1 MNVFTILV
9 LLILAAFALNGWR
22 RGFVRAFT
30 HMFFFLASA
39 ALVYL
44 ATPYISGFLK
54 EYTPVYEMVEENC
67 REALTESAGGQE
79 ESRLEQKKFIEG
91 MGLPKILE
99 QQLING
105 NNKDSYQEMDISGF
119 SDYLSGYMAGLIL
132 NIATFVITLALVHL
146 ILRMTVLT
154 LDNLSKLPVLH
165 SINQTLGMVL
175 GIGQGL
181 LVVWLA
187 FLVITVLGNTE
198 AGQRMMGMIH
208 ESPVLEALYNMNIF
222 LEYFLEMVAGK

>member
-9 LLILAAFALNGWR
+9 LLVLAAFALNGWK
-22 RGFVRAFT
+22 RGFVRVFA

-39 ALVYL
+39 ALVYF

-54 EYTPVYEMVEENC
+54 EYTPVYEIVQESC
-67 REALTESAGGQE
+67 REALGERAGQQE
-79 ESRLEQKKFIEG
+79 ESRLGQKKFIED
-91 MGLPKILE
+91 MGLPEILE
-99 QQLING
+99 KQLVNG
-105 NNKDSYQEMDISGF
+105 NNGDSYEGMDITGF

-132 NIATFVITLALVHL
+132 NIVTFVVTLIVVHL

-154 LDNLSKLPVLH
+154 LDNLSRLPVLH

-181 LVVWLA
+181 LAVWVA
-187 FLVITVLGNTE
+187 FLAITAFSSTD
-198 AGQRMMGMIH
+198 AGQKLMAMIH
-208 ESPVLEALYNMNIF
+208 ESPALEYLYNMNIF
-222 LEYFLEMVAGK
+222 LEYLLGMAGG

>member
-1 MNVFTILV
+1 MNVFTIIV
-9 LLILAAFALNGWR
+9 LLILAAFALNGWK
-22 RGFVRAFT
+22 RGFVRVFT

-54 EYTPVYEMVEENC
+54 EYTPVYDMVQESC
-67 REALTESAGGQE
+67 REALGEPAAQE

-91 MGLPKILE
+91 MGLPEILE
-99 QQLING
+99 KQLVNG
-105 NNKDSYQEMDISGF
+105 NNGDSYQGMDITGF

-132 NIATFVITLALVHL
+132 NIVTFVVTLVVVHL
-146 ILRMTVLT
+146 ILRMTILT

-181 LVVWLA
+181 LVVWVA
-187 FLVITVLGNTE
+187 FLVITAFGNTE
-198 AGQRMMGMIH
+198 AGQRLMEMIH
-208 ESPVLEALYNMNIF
+208 ESPILECLYNMNIF
-222 LEYFLEMVAGK
+222 LEYLLEMVGG

>member
-1 MNVFTILV
+1 MNGFTILV

-54 EYTPVYEMVEENC
+54 EYTPVYEMVEESC
-67 REALTESAGGQE
+67 REALTEKTGGQE
-79 ESRLEQKKFIEG
+79 ESRLEQKKFIEE

-105 NNKDSYQEMDISGF
+105 NNRDSYQEMDISGF

-181 LVVWLA
+181 LVVWVA

-198 AGQRMMGMIH
+198 AGQRLMGMIH
-208 ESPVLEALYNMNIF
+208 ESPVLETLYNMNIF
-222 LEYFLEMVAGK
+222 LEFFLEMVVGK

>member
-54 EYTPVYEMVEENC
+54 EYTPVYEMVEESC

-132 NIATFVITLALVHL
+132 NITTFVITLALVHL